1 MSEQFDKVND
11 YTLRVTEDMSLSD
24 MDTSNYYSAFKQR
37 TQLTRIFNFR
47 SAQVTTIFQQNSYV
61 IGKASESG
69 GGAANSTEMTVQ
81 NFDDVQS
88 QLEIELMHAKL
99 KKMGGKPPA
108 LEDLRG
114 GFTKKPGLGTV
125 RNG

>member
-1 MSEQFDKVND
+1 MTEEFKKVND
-11 YTLRVTEDMSLSD
+11 HTLRVTEDISLSD
-24 MDTSNYYSAFKQR
+24 VHGTSYYNQH
-37 TQLTRIFNFR
+37 TQKSQLMRIFNFR
-47 SAQVTTIFQQNSYV
+47 SAQITTIAQQASYV
-61 IGKASESG
+61 ISTSG
-69 GGAANSTEMTVQ
+69 NGGSGAANSTQMSVQ

-99 KKMGGKPPA
+99 KELGGKPPS

-114 GFTKKPGLGTV
+114 GFTKKPGLGAA